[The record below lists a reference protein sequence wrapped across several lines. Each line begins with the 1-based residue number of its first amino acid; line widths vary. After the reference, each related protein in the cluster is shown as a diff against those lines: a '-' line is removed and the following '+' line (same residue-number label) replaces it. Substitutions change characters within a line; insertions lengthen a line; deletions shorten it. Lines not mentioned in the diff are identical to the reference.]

1 MKVLDLKEDIRIST
15 LANYSV
21 NPEVHEKQFDEFT
34 ALIAN
39 LCGMQTAC
47 ITLIDNDRLWF
58 KSNIG
63 MPFNYVSFKR
73 SYCQYTAANGEL
85 TQFSNTETD
94 PRLDNCNWTEE
105 YPHIQFYAG
114 VPLVTADGI
123 IGTLCIM
130 DDKAQVLT
138 EHQKEMLM
146 SLGKM
151 VSSLMESR
159 RNTNMMKTETVKKGS
174 AHPSLSLKGARFVS
188 RSW

>member
-1 MKVLDLKEDIRIST
+1 MKTLNLKDEVRIGT
-15 LANYSV
+15 LSNYSV
-21 NPEVHEKQFDEFT
+21 NPQVHEKQFDEFT

-39 LCGMQTAC
+39 LCGITRAC
-47 ITLIDNDRLWF
+47 ITLIDKEKLWF
-58 KSNIG
+58 KSNVG
-63 MPFNYVSFKR
+63 MPYNHVPFKK
-73 SYCQYTAANGEL
+73 SYCQFTAINGEF

-94 PRLDNCNWTEE
+94 PRLADCNWTVE

-130 DDKAQVLT
+130 DEKPHVMTA
-138 EHQKEMLM
+138 HQKEMLL
-146 SLGKM
+146 SLGRM

-159 RNTNMMKTETVKKGS
+159 RNKDMVKNEVPKKTVS
-174 AHPSLSLKGARFVS
+174 HPTLSLRSARLTS